1 MSNSILDINW
11 GTSPYNWETYPYNW
25 DEVPSFIS
33 PVSPA
38 WRGDPRNPAP
48 NSVREPKSRSEKP
61 IGDNR
66 ALHVR
71 RDTDGQKNI
80 TIGLYDIDETILLH
94 LERINLQVTDAG
106 QLVKVP
112 IFYGSPE
119 IWTAARRDGYL
130 RDKQG
135 KIILPVMTLKRT
147 NSGDEE
153 SFKYFHRYLKSSV
166 IKKYSTKNKYTQFSI
181 LGGQNAPVNE
191 VYNIVFPSHMK
202 LTYHFI
208 IWTEY
213 VEQMNKIVE
222 EIRFNTNDYWGSKK
236 GFRFR
241 TQIEG
246 FAHTTELQVGEDRI
260 VKTEFDLITH
270 GYILPETITTLETQ
284 KSTMEKLF
292 TPKKFIVNTEVVATD
307 YDMTQFD
314 ANREKW
320 RNPNYPN
327 LPKDEEIPPPGIAIT
342 EEPQDNS
349 SIAASIV
356 ASLKYATVGTKPTV
370 ITNVIPNSS
379 PYLKVVPPPPDIGG
393 SGDNGDVAYDD
404 QYLYIYAVDRWHRV
418 AISQFQ

>member
-1 MSNSILDINW
+1 MPSW
-11 GTSPYNWETYPYNW
+11 KGSPN
-25 DEVPSFIS
+25 
-33 PVSPA
+33 
-38 WRGDPRNPAP
+38 NPAP
-48 NSVREPKSRSEKP
+48 NNEREPIARSEKP

-80 TIGLYDIDETILLH
+80 TIGLYDIDETILVH
-94 LERINLQVTDAG
+94 LERMNLQVTDAG
-106 QLVKVP
+106 EVVKVP

-135 KIILPVMTLKRT
+135 KVILPMMTLKRT
-147 NSGDEE
+147 NSGDDE
-153 SFKYFHRYLKSSV
+153 SLKYFHRYLKSSV

-181 LGGQNAPVNE
+181 LAGQNAPINE

-213 VEQMNKIVE
+213 VEQMNKLVE
-222 EIRFNTNDYWGSKK
+222 DIRFNTNDYWGSKK

-241 TQIEG
+241 TQVEG
-246 FAHTTELQVGEDRI
+246 FGHTTELQVGEDRI

-270 GYILPETITTLETQ
+270 GYILPETITTLENQ
-284 KSTMEKLF
+284 KSTMEKFF

-307 YDMTQFD
+307 FDLTQFD

-327 LPKDEEIPPPGIAIT
+327 LPKDEEIPPPGISVVDSV
-342 EEPQDNS
+342 EDNS
-349 SIAASIV
+349 STIAANIV
-356 ASLKYATVGTKPTV
+356 ATLKSVTSGPNPTV
-370 ITNVIPNSS
+370 IESS
-379 PYLKVVPPPPDIGG
+379 VTYNNPSLNVVPPPPDIGG
-393 SGDNGDVAYDD
+393 SGNNGDVAYDD
-404 QYLYIYAVDRWHRV
+404 EYLYIYSGGRWRRV